1 MVAVKLGCNKCGSHS
16 FFTEKRGTNTGLY
29 CKRCGSWYK
38 WLSKDEVRLFEHNQK
53 EESEHNNDTT
63 SKTETNSTDDLQ
75 KVWKYCEQRIKAAE
89 ANMDAI
95 GTENMLTPTWQNQMG
110 ASTAYWTVQ
119 KFIEE
124 ILRGER
130 QNEY

>member
-1 MVAVKLGCNKCGSHS
+1 MVTVKLSCTKCGSVS

-38 WLSKDEVRLFEHNQK
+38 WLNKDETRLFAHNQK
-53 EESEHNNDTT
+53 EESEHSNDTAC
-63 SKTETNSTDDLQ
+63 KTEMNSTDDLQ
-75 KVWKYCEQRIKAAE
+75 KVWKYCEQRIKLAE

-119 KFIEE
+119 KVIEE
-124 ILRGER
+124 MLSESGE
-130 QNEY
+130 NK